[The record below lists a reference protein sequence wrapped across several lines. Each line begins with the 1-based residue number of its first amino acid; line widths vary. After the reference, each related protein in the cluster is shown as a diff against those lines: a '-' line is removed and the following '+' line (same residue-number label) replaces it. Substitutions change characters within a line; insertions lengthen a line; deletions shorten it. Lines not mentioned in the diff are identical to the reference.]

1 MGSAPRRNAA
11 ASRNSRT
18 RPHRAGPSF
27 YDRRVTDNEQFWR
40 AIVTGDA
47 GAMRRERRRHRR
59 IPGAPRCKTCLVP
72 LGGPAA
78 PVVRLV
84 LKRRPSAKNPNY
96 CGVCETFVRTHP
108 GGAEVDVS
116 MLFADVRGSTT
127 LAEQMRPTE
136 FSRLMNRF
144 FDCANRV
151 VIDSDGLVDKLVGD
165 EVVALYVPAVRP
177 DHARK
182 AVEAAGDLLR
192 TTADLVPVGAGV
204 HTGVAYV
211 GAVGSDSTVAD
222 FTALGDAVNVTA
234 RLASL
239 AGAGE
244 TLSEAAYIA
253 SGSDLGDLDR
263 RELSLKGQRRR
274 SRCGSFTPRRSRAA
288 AAPAIVDAALR
299 SLS

>member
-1 MGSAPRRNAA
+1 MA
-11 ASRNSRT
+11 
-18 RPHRAGPSF
+18 
-27 YDRRVTDNEQFWR
+27 DNEQFWR

-72 LGGPAA
+72 LGGPSA
-78 PVVRLV
+78 PMVRLV

-96 CGVCETFVRTHP
+96 CDVCETFVRTHP
-108 GGAEVDVS
+108 GGAEVEIS

-127 LAEQMRPTE
+127 LAEGMRPAE

-144 FDCANRV
+144 FDCANRI

-165 EVVALYVPAVRP
+165 EVVALYVPAVGP

-182 AVEAAGDLLR
+182 AVRAAGDLLR
-192 TTADLVPVGAGV
+192 ATADLVPVGAGV

-211 GAVGSDSTVAD
+211 GSVGSDSTVAD

-234 RLASL
+234 RLASV
-239 AGAGE
+239 AGARE
-244 TLSEAAYIA
+244 ALVSEAAYAA
-253 SGSDLGDLDR
+253 SASDLGELER
-263 RELSLKGQRRR
+263 RDLSLRGREGPFAVR
-274 SRCGSFTPRRSRAA
+274 
-288 AAPAIVDAALR
+288 VLR
-299 SLS
+299 S